1 MYVGLIQFLMLAGTL
16 GLFVFGMRMM
26 SEGLQQASG
35 NRMRRVLERITA
47 GRSAGVLTGLSTT
60 VIVQYSSVVSVIV
73 VSFVNSGLLSLRK
86 AIPVLIGANIGT
98 TLKLLLF
105 AAVGFSA
112 VNLPAIALTLLA
124 FALPLLLMRGNHVRA
139 GSSILVGAA
148 LLFLALWLLKE
159 HLPTPM
165 PETLSFL
172 HEMEGMGI
180 LSNLLFV
187 AIGAVLAIAIQS
199 SSVALVLTVALCEM
213 GTIGYATGA
222 ALVLGEN
229 IGTTFTAN
237 VAALAGNVWAKRAA
251 RAHLLIKLIGVLWA
265 LILLGPMLQ
274 GIGTLTER
282 INGASPYVD
291 PGMVKWSL
299 TYLHIIFNVING
311 LLLLQFIP
319 WIEKAV
325 IRWVPA
331 RNAPDEEYRLEY
343 IEDPM
348 MAVSPELSLMEAR
361 KEVVKFGRLCR
372 RMLGMVRDLLV
383 ETDPRER
390 AVLLQRISKY
400 ESITDRIEVEVSR
413 YLTRTGTEVREEGVS
428 NRIRAMLAIISDL
441 ENVGDI
447 LFQMSKTLV
456 RKSDEK
462 LWFAPEQRQDLLDM
476 IGLVDNAFLVMLR
489 NLDAEDEDVSLD
501 EAMLME
507 QHINR
512 QRDHLRHRHL
522 QSVESGDHNI
532 RTGLIYADLYSNC
545 EKIGDHLINVSEAL
559 RGRL

>member
-124 FALPLLLMRGNHVRA
+124 FALPLLLMRGNQVRA
-139 GSSILVGAA
+139 GSNILVGAA
-148 LLFLALWLLKE
+148 LLFLALWLLKV
-159 HLPTPM
+159 HLPTPI

-180 LSNLLFV
+180 FSNLLFV
-187 AIGAVLAIAIQS
+187 TVGAVLAIAIQS

-251 RAHLLIKLIGVLWA
+251 RAHLLIKLIGVAWA

-274 GIGTLTER
+274 GIGILTER

-291 PGMVKWSL
+291 PSMVKWSL

-348 MAVSPELSLMEAR
+348 MAVSPELSLVEAR

-372 RMLGMVRDLLV
+372 RMMGMVRDLLV
-383 ETDPRER
+383 ETDPQER
-390 AVLLQRISKY
+390 ALLLQRISKY
-400 ESITDRIEVEVSR
+400 ESITDRIEVEVGR
-413 YLTRTGTEVREEGVS
+413 FLTRTGTEVREEGMS
-428 NRIRAMLAIISDL
+428 MRIRAMLAIIGDL

-447 LFQMSKTLV
+447 LLQMSKTLV

-462 LWFAPEQRQDLLDM
+462 LWFSPEQRQDLLDM

-489 NLDAEDEDVSLD
+489 NLDAEDADVALD

-512 QRDHLRHRHL
+512 QRDHLRRRHL
-522 QSVESGDHNI
+522 QSVESGEQNI